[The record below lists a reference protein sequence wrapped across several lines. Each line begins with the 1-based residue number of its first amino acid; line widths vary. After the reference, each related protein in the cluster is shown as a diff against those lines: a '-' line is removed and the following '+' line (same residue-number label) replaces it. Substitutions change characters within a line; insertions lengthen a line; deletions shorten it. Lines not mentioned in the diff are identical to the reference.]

1 MISPEQLTCMRK
13 EYSGEV
19 LNASNSPADPF
30 TLFTRWFHEV
40 LESRI
45 TEPNAMVLS
54 TANSTGRPSART
66 VLLKIFDTR
75 GFVFF
80 TNYNSHKGS
89 DIKEN
94 PFGEL
99 LFLWLE
105 LERQVRIFGKIEY
118 TNKDESDL
126 YFSSRPYLARISA
139 IASAQSSP
147 IENDSEL
154 KSKIEF
160 LKKQFPEG
168 SQIPRPDHWGGFRVV
183 PERFEFWQGRP
194 DRLHSRL
201 CYNKDENEWRK
212 TLLAP

>member
-1 MISPEQLTCMRK
+1 MVSPEQLIRMRK
-13 EYSGEV
+13 EYCGQA
-19 LNASNSPADPF
+19 LDISNSPDDPF
-30 TLFTRWFHEV
+30 TQFTQWFHEA

-45 TEPNAMVLS
+45 TEPNAMVVS
-54 TANSTGRPSART
+54 TANSAGKPSVRT

-105 LERQVRIFGKIEY
+105 LERQVRIFGKIER

-139 IASAQSSP
+139 VASPQSSP

-154 KSKIEF
+154 KSKIEL

-168 SQIPRPDHWGGFRVV
+168 SQIPRPDHWGGFRVI
-183 PERFEFWQGRP
+183 PEKFEFWQGRP

-201 CYNKDENEWRK
+201 CYKKKKNEWGK